1 MNPETLTA
9 LKTVLDYL
17 EDTNQHSL
25 GILLEHATTGCN
37 HPELT
42 GERLDAVYGQL
53 IENMNYAR
61 GVYHRPPVA
70 N

>member
-1 MNPETLTA
+1 MNAEQTAA

-42 GERLDAVYGQL
+42 GEALDELYEQL
-53 IENMNYAR
+53 IFGMNYAR
-61 GVYHRPPVA
+61 GLYHRPPKA